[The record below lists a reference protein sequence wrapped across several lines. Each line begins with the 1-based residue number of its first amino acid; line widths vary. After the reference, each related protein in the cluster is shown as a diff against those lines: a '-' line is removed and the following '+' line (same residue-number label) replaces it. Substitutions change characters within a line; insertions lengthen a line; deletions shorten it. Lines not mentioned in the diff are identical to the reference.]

1 VRFLL
6 RPAWLALIVTVL
18 AFVAACFAVLAPWQ
32 FGRQSERDAEQA
44 HIDAASRQAPVP
56 VATLLPVTAGG
67 EWRQVS
73 VTGAYLPQDEVLVR
87 LRSYEGKPAVEV
99 LTPLRTADGQ
109 VLVVDR
115 GYVTTPNGTQVPEYA
130 AAPGGTVTVTAR
142 LRLDENDPA
151 RRPPVTEAGHRQVF
165 AADSRS
171 VAAATGLATESGW
184 LQLSDGHAGVLAPL
198 PVTPSAASGGAPF
211 TNFSYALQWITF
223 GAIAVFALVYFVRLE
238 MLQRGGDHPRRPDRV
253 ALRRALAGDDDEP
266 DAPAG
271 ERELKDRYPR

>member
-44 HIDAASRQAPVP
+44 LIDTASRQAPVP
-56 VATLLPVTAGG
+56 VATLLPVTPASA
-67 EWRQVS
+67 WRQVE
-73 VTGAYLPQDEVLVR
+73 VTGTYLAQDEVLVR
-87 LRSYEGKPAVEV
+87 LRSYDGKPAVEV
-99 LTPLRTADGQ
+99 LTPLRTADGR
-109 VLVVDR
+109 VVVVDR
-115 GYVTTPNGTQVPEYA
+115 GYVTTPSGAEVPAYA

-142 LRLDENDPA
+142 LRLDESDPA
-151 RRPPVTEAGHRQVF
+151 RRPPVTDAGHRQVF

-171 VAAATGLATESGW
+171 VTAATGLAVEGGW
-184 LQLSDGHAGVLAPL
+184 LQLAGGQAGALAPL
-198 PVTPSAASGGAPF
+198 PVTPSAAGGGAPF

-238 MLQRGGDHPRRPDRV
+238 MLQRGARPRRPDRA
-253 ALRRALAGDDDEP
+253 ALRRALAGDEDEP